1 MYRLRLAY
9 VSEHEAAWIAA
20 HRQAWIAAASEVL
33 TEYAPTVTYIAD
45 LERLRAGT
53 ADRDVVKRL
62 AARVA
67 RGFRLYGRVK
77 RAVDR
82 LARAE
87 HRAPTAEKADAV
99 IVGVVEAIAAM
110 DERCREMPWAL
121 AWSWWLPKEAY
132 RHAQQDLLQQAKPY
146 DREIVPGLDDTT
158 PATPIDEEL
167 VEQWFARSRRPFTM
181 RERELL
187 SRLAARLPFEEAQ
200 AVMQISTGTRWAM

>member
-62 AARVA
+62 AARGA

-87 HRAPTAEKADAV
+87 HRAPTPAEAAA
-99 IVGVVEAIAAM
+99 AIAGGGAAIPAIGA
-110 DERCREMPWAL
+110 RARE
-121 AWSWWLPKEAY
+121 
-132 RHAQQDLLQQAKPY
+132 
-146 DREIVPGLDDTT
+146 T
-158 PATPIDEEL
+158 P
-167 VEQWFARSRRPFTM
+167 
-181 RERELL
+181 
-187 SRLAARLPFEEAQ
+187 
-200 AVMQISTGTRWAM
+200 